1 MATPRKTAPRPAAA
15 APSAPAPVEAK
26 AGAKIA
32 AKIAAKADAKA
43 DALDPAKTLET
54 AMAQLEEV
62 RELLRHTSET
72 SLEQSRAAYA
82 RLKEAAE
89 EVAASIESA
98 YKVSG
103 EGAEALRL
111 KAVDA
116 LKANADAGFEYA
128 RAAAAAKTLPD
139 LVTLQA
145 DFARKQGE
153 IFGAQARDFA
163 SLAEKV
169 ATDAA
174 APIKGLFD
182 RGVWGAWAKASA
194 AA

>member
-26 AGAKIA
+26 AGAE
-32 AKIAAKADAKA
+32 IAAKADAKV

-111 KAVDA
+111 KTVDA

-128 RAAAAAKTLPD
+128 RAAAAAKSLPD

-182 RGVWGAWAKASA
+182 KGLWGAWAKASA

>member
-1 MATPRKTAPRPAAA
+1 MAPPRKTAPRPAAA
-15 APSAPAPVEAK
+15 APSLPAPVEAK
-26 AGAKIA
+26 AGAE
-32 AKIAAKADAKA
+32 IAAKADAKV

-182 RGVWGAWAKASA
+182 KGLWGAWAKASA